1 MTSLPIRAALAA
13 ALVALTAVPGAPR
26 TAAAQQAA
34 LIEALVKNAPI
45 PAAAMPTDPVGKFQA
60 EVVNLAVPAAR
71 SLRVQFQP
79 DGAQSLLEYIGSG
92 SVVDALK
99 TPAGRPEP
107 AVIVRNEQRFV
118 ALALAHAEESATGL
132 LFTKTSVDKLKAT
145 VRQAQGWFC
154 PCWPFCK

>member
-1 MTSLPIRAALAA
+1 MTSLQVRAALAA
-13 ALVALTAVPGAPR
+13 ALVAWAAVPGASR
-26 TAAAQQAA
+26 TAAAQEPA
-34 LIEALVKNAPI
+34 LIDALVKNAPI
-45 PAAAMPTDPVGKFQA
+45 PAATMPTDPVGKFQA

-71 SLRVQFQP
+71 ALRVQFQP

-92 SVVDALK
+92 PVVDALK

-107 AVIVRNEQRFV
+107 AVIARNEQRFV
-118 ALALAHAEESATGL
+118 ALALAHSEESATGL